1 MKGVKG
7 DVDSRSASRR
17 PRKEKG
23 LPRRVLVVEDQEI
36 LREGIVE
43 ALREAGFDAK
53 GAGGLEEG
61 ITLFQRDPSEAVVTD
76 LRMEGP
82 DSGVKLLERVK
93 GIQPL
98 TEVLMI
104 TAFGTVETAVAAMK
118 AGAADFLV
126 KPVNLGHLVEKV
138 HAILRIRADREAL
151 ERERERASYLQSE
164 INERFNDGEI
174 VGRSERMQE
183 LYARILKVAETP
195 SSILVMGESGTGK
208 ELVARAIHQLSP
220 RRDEAFVRVN
230 CGALAEGVLES
241 ELFGHERGAFTGAM
255 RQRRGRFEL
264 ADGGTLFLD
273 EIGDIAPATQV
284 RLLRVLQ
291 ERTFERVGGE
301 KTIQVDVRLIAATNR
316 DLKRA
321 VREGSFREDLFW
333 RLYVIPLELPPLR
346 ERRDDIPI
354 LCNHFLDRLATRMA
368 RVRPVLQDG
377 ALKLLQQYEWPGNV
391 RELENV
397 LERAFVLCDRGV
409 IRVEDLPFA
418 PREGG
423 QPEWFPP
430 GVVPLRDAVERL
442 EREMIRRAMEAAGG
456 VKQEAARQLGL
467 KPSVLYYKLEKY
479 GIPTSP
485 DG

>member
-1 MKGVKG
+1 MPK
-7 DVDSRSASRR
+7 
-17 PRKEKG
+17 
-23 LPRRVLVVEDQEI
+23 RVLVVEDQEI

-53 GAGGLEEG
+53 GAPGLEEALR
-61 ITLFQRDPSEAVVTD
+61 LFQQDPSDAVVTD
-76 LRMEGP
+76 LRMEAP
-82 DSGVKLLERVK
+82 DSGLKLLERIK
-93 GIQPL
+93 GTQPL
-98 TEVLMI
+98 TEVLLI

-126 KPVNLGHLVEKV
+126 KPVNLGHLIEKV
-138 HAILRIRADREAL
+138 RAILRIRADREAL

-174 VGRSERMQE
+174 VGRSTRMQE
-183 LYARILKVAETP
+183 LYTRILKVAETP
-195 SSILVMGESGTGK
+195 SSVLVTGESGTGK
-208 ELVARAIHQLSP
+208 ELVARAIHRLSP
-220 RRDEAFVRVN
+220 RSDDAFIRVS
-230 CGALAEGVLES
+230 CGALAQGVLES

-273 EIGDIAPATQV
+273 EIGEIPAATQV

-291 ERTFERVGGE
+291 EKSFERVGGE
-301 KTIQVDVRLIAATNR
+301 KTLQVDVRLIAATNR

-321 VREGSFREDLFW
+321 VQDGTFREDLFW

-346 ERRDDIPI
+346 ERREDIPL
-354 LCNHFLDRLATRMA
+354 LCDHFLGRLAQRMV
-368 RVRPVLQDG
+368 RPRPVLGEG
-377 ALKLLQQYEWPGNV
+377 ALKLLQQYDWPGNV

-397 LERAFVLCDRGV
+397 LERAFVLCEGGV
-409 IRVEDLPFA
+409 IRIEDLPFMSRSGA
-418 PREGG
+418 
-423 QPEWFPP
+423 QADWFPP
-430 GVVPLRDAVERL
+430 GVVPLRGAVERL
-442 EREMIRRAMEAAGG
+442 EMEMIRRAMEAAGG

-479 GIPTSP
+479 GIPNPP
-485 DG
+485 D